1 MPNFGK
7 SSGLRLGLIGC
18 GRLAELGYLPALAH
32 SGEFSLA
39 AVADPSATR
48 RDAVAALA
56 GAVAPRAYETAAELL
71 ADGGV
76 DAVVIA
82 SPPDEHLWQA
92 ELAARAGIAA
102 LVEKPPAPVFAGA
115 ERLAALR
122 PAPWIGF
129 NRRFSHGQRMR
140 ESLPASGPIELELEL
155 AYRRRSWRPIA
166 VADDVFTDLVPHL
179 IDLALW
185 LSDATEARVVTAM
198 IAGSRAQLELETD
211 RGRAHLIC
219 ATDRP
224 HRERVIAR
232 ADDGAVLASS
242 TAGGAV
248 AALTGRMPGRIHPLV
263 ESLAAQ
269 LTAFAAAVRG
279 APSAPLAGAE
289 DGARVMR
296 VLDVARRAA
305 TVAP

>member
-1 MPNFGK
+1 MPNFGR
-7 SSGLRLGLIGC
+7 SNRPRLGLIGC
-18 GRLAELGYLPALAH
+18 GRLAELGYLPALARA
-32 SGEFSLA
+32 GAFSLA
-39 AVADPSATR
+39 AIADPSEAR

-56 GAVAPRAYETAAELL
+56 GAAAPRAYDSAGELL
-71 ADGGV
+71 AANGV

-82 SPPDEHLWQA
+82 SPPSEHLWQA
-92 ELAARAGIAA
+92 ELAARAGLAA
-102 LVEKPPAPVFAGA
+102 LVEKPPAPALAGA

-122 PAPWIGF
+122 PAPWVGF
-129 NRRFSHGQRMR
+129 NRRFSHGQRVR
-140 ESLPASGPIELELEL
+140 ASLPTSGPIELELEL
-155 AYRRRSWRPIA
+155 AYRRRSWQPIA
-166 VADDVFTDLVPHL
+166 VADDVFSDLVPHL

-185 LSDATEARVVTAM
+185 LCDATEARVVTAT

-211 RGRAHLIC
+211 RGRARINC

-224 HRERVIAR
+224 HRERVVAR
-232 ADDGAVLASS
+232 GADGAILASS
-242 TAGGAV
+242 TVGGTL
-248 AALTGRMPGRIHPLV
+248 AALTGRVPGRMHPLV

-269 LTAFAAAVRG
+269 LSAFAAAVRG

-289 DGARVMR
+289 EGARVMR

>member
-7 SSGLRLGLIGC
+7 SSPLRLGLIGC
-18 GRLAELGYLPALAH
+18 GRLAELGYLPALSRATA
-32 SGEFSLA
+32 FTLA
-39 AVADPSATR
+39 AVADPDRLR
-48 RDAVAALA
+48 RDQIAASA
-56 GAVAPRAYETAAELL
+56 RGRPPARFETAGELL
-71 ADGGV
+71 ADGRV

-102 LVEKPPAPVFAGA
+102 LVEKPPAPAFAGA

-129 NRRFSHGQRMR
+129 NRRFSHGERVR
-140 ESLPASGPIELELEL
+140 AGVPANGPLELEL
-155 AYRRRSWRPIA
+155 GLSYRRRSWRPVA

-179 IDLALW
+179 VDLALW
-185 LSDATEARVVTAM
+185 LSGSTEARVVAASV
-198 IAGSRAQLELETD
+198 AGSRARLELETE
-211 RGRAHLIC
+211 RGRARISC

-232 ADDGAVLASS
+232 SERGTVLASS
-242 TAGGAV
+242 SEGGAV
-248 AALTGRMPGRIHPLV
+248 AGFTGRLPGRIHPLV

-279 APSAPLAGAE
+279 EASGPLAGAE